1 VAAPAPW
8 LDHGDAT
15 RFQGLCYGSLAM
27 PMPHQPVMPA
37 RESCP
42 DESRHDVEPES
53 YELAEENAITCRC
66 TSIGWLRSRTTGKP
80 AF

>member
-1 VAAPAPW
+1 
-8 LDHGDAT
+8 
-15 RFQGLCYGSLAM
+15 M